1 MGWLVKAIFGG
12 LWQGLWSWLDR
23 RTAEQ
28 NRIKA
33 ERDEAI
39 ISSQVDVKETE
50 DAVKKAGD
58 DARNSADS
66 DFGSL
71 R

>member
-1 MGWLVKAIFGG
+1 MGWLIKALFGG
-12 LWQGLWSWLDR
+12 LWQGLWQWLDR

-39 ISSQVDVKETE
+39 ITSQVEVKETE
-50 DAVKKAGD
+50 DAVRKAGQE
-58 DARNSADS
+58 ARDNASTDFADL
-66 DFGSL
+66 G
-71 R
+71 